1 MRRIK
6 NFFLLITISLL
17 FSVKA
22 YADNHL
28 ILIQCKDDRP
38 ELAFLQPIYEINL
51 ETKKVKVGYAEM
63 VVARNTTETELI
75 LVKSNPVMAEILT
88 INRNTGKYI
97 SKKRFFSSTGNKE
110 DEKKIT
116 ETGICVKIEKAF

>member
-1 MRRIK
+1 MRKII
-6 NFFLLITISLL
+6 LLITISLF

-38 ELAFLQPIYEINL
+38 ELAFLQPVYEINL

-63 VVARNTTETELI
+63 VVSRNTTETELI
-75 LVKSNPVMAEILT
+75 LLKSNAAMAEIMT

-97 SKKRFFSSTGNKE
+97 SKKIFYAGASSKE
-110 DEKKIT
+110 DEKRIT
-116 ETGICVKIEKAF
+116 ETGICIKKEKAF